1 MSENKEHKGPAQSQ
15 VRCEDIQELLFDYMS
30 RELGQARSVLVRE
43 HLRKC
48 EACTRQAAEIQS
60 TLDLF
65 SNASK
70 EEADLPSRLTDER
83 RKNLY
88 WWFSHPIMLWIEKHH
103 VLFSLAVTLIV
114 IAILALIAARAKMW
128 EEEPEEDIYPI
139 WIVDKLPDMTNSV
152 AIPDS
157 APDGGTK

>member
-1 MSENKEHKGPAQSQ
+1 MSGSENSKGTNQSQ

-60 TLDLF
+60 TLDLL

-70 EEADLPSRLTDER
+70 EETNAPSKLTDER
-83 RKNLY
+83 RKKLY
-88 WWFSHPIMLWIEKHH
+88 WWYSHPIMLWIEQHH
-103 VLFSLAVTLIV
+103 MIVSLIITILVLA
-114 IAILALIAARAKMW
+114 IAGLILARTKGW
-128 EEEPEEDIYPI
+128 KKEEPGTVYPVFIGKRLPAMPNAEEPQEKGDE
-139 WIVDKLPDMTNSV
+139 
-152 AIPDS
+152 
-157 APDGGTK
+157 TK